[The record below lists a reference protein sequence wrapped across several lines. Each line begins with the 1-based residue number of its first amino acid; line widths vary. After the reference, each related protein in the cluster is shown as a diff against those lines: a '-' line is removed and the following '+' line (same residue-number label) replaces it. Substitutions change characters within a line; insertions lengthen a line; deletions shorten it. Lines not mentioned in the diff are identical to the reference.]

1 MQVCRWHAGIGGVLG
16 GLLLAL
22 APAAWAQEL
31 NDDVQRL
38 ISKNRLGE
46 TRVGIY
52 MFDSATGSVLSDINA
67 TEAFVPASN
76 MKLLTTGAAL
86 LVLGPDYVFK
96 TEIAR
101 DGDALIVRG
110 GGDPALADPA
120 VLSRMSPKLT
130 IAELLSRMGG
140 AVVKAGM
147 TQVSQVVVDD
157 RIFDRERVHA
167 VWPTDQLDRG
177 YCAEVAGVNFHANV
191 LSVYPRPSPEGVGR
205 AATYAM
211 EPIAPWIRIDVSAR
225 TVGQGQNTAWL
236 RRQGQGNRFELLGD
250 VRTPAQGPVE
260 VTLRDPA
267 EFFGR
272 VLAREIASA
281 GIPVAGSKNADALDD
296 ASVRMVG
303 VQERL
308 NSGQTLAVVTTPMT
322 EVMRRCNADSE
333 NLYAE
338 ALLKLMG
345 HSVTRES
352 GSWNNGTAVVRMLLG
367 EKLSPGAA
375 ASTTVVDGSGL
386 ARTNM
391 VTPATLGRWLDVI
404 ARDERVGKAF
414 LDSLAEPGT
423 GTLQRRFRGTSL
435 NNSLRAKSGRINFVR
450 TLSGYVV
457 HESTGRRVVFVVL
470 CNNVKNDP
478 AALSLHEDI
487 VKLADEWLTRR
498 TPAESTKVG
507 G

>member
-1 MQVCRWHAGIGGVLG
+1 MPVRRLRLGTIGLIAAILVAGLT
-16 GLLLAL
+16 
-22 APAAWAQEL
+22 PTQAQEL
-31 NDDVQRL
+31 NEDVQRL

-46 TRVGIY
+46 TRTGIY
-52 MFDSATGSVLSDINA
+52 MLDAATGDVLCDINA
-67 TEAFVPASN
+67 SEAFAPASN
-76 MKLLTTGAAL
+76 MKLLTAGAAL

-96 TEIAR
+96 TEIVR
-101 DGDALIVRG
+101 DGETLIVRG

-120 VLSRMSPKLT
+120 VLSRMTPKLT
-130 IAELLSRMGG
+130 TAELLGRLG
-140 AVVKAGM
+140 AAVGKAGM
-147 TQVSQVVVDD
+147 TGVKEIIVDD
-157 RIFDRERVHA
+157 RVFDRERVHPA
-167 VWPTDQLDRG
+167 WPTDQLDRG

-205 AATYAM
+205 AATYGM

-260 VTLRDPA
+260 VTLRETP

-272 VLAREIASA
+272 LLAREIAAA
-281 GIPVAGSKNADALDD
+281 GIPVAGSRNADSLGD
-296 ASVRMVG
+296 ASVRLAG

-308 NSGQTLAVVTTPMT
+308 NTGQTIAVVTTPMS

-338 ALLKLMG
+338 SLLKLMG
-345 HSVTRES
+345 NTITRES

-386 ARTNM
+386 ARTNA
-391 VTPATLGRWLDVI
+391 VTPATMGRWLDVI
-404 ARDERVGKAF
+404 ARDERVSKAF
-414 LDSLAEPGT
+414 LDSMAEPGS

-435 NNSLRAKSGRINFVR
+435 NNSLKAKSGRINFVR

-457 HESTGRRVVFVVL
+457 HEPSGRKIVFVVF

-478 AALSLHEDI
+478 AALALHEDV

-498 TPAESTKVG
+498 VPKDLPRNG